1 MIFLFFLCSSS
12 YAQHIITHKPY
23 VTLPDNNK
31 PKPAPQ
37 KAVIVAEVKT
47 DTIKAIVPEEKK
59 DTVIAEI
66 PKPVKKNSHE
76 LITDCDFSS
85 QADRVPQLP
94 YITNYV
100 DPAMVKKLKEK
111 YPGKLYSI
119 TGLEAG
125 NHQQNYK
132 CRVCIKG
139 KLQIEYVN
147 EDGKVIDD
155 PTPETFN
162 N

>member
-1 MIFLFFLCSSS
+1 MRRIIRVIFIVLLTNYSSH
-12 YAQHIITHKPY
+12 AQHIITHKDY

-31 PKPAPQ
+31 PAPQ
-37 KAVIVAEVKT
+37 KKPVVATV
-47 DTIKAIVPEEKK
+47 KK
-59 DTVIAEI
+59 DSVVTEI
-66 PKPVKKNSHE
+66 PKPVKRNSNE

-85 QADRVPQLP
+85 QADKVPKLP

-100 DPAMVKKLKEK
+100 DAGMVKKLKEK

-125 NHQQNYK
+125 NNQQNYK
-132 CRVCIKG
+132 LRVCIKG